1 MTRFYRVF
9 RDFLIL
15 LLHGFSE
22 LTLFYI
28 LDFLLL
34 LLDLVGLKGWVRLHL
49 ELVVWVSIF

>member
-1 MTRFYRVF
+1 M
-9 RDFLIL
+9 L
-15 LLHGFSE
+15 LLQGFSE
-22 LTLFYI
+22 FILLYI